1 MDANEYYKYKEILGK
16 FCESVGG
23 KLVHIVGGW
32 QEGRERV
39 ICLAK
44 GLGDVTAS
52 ISIIKDP
59 EYKSIDF
66 EVTVNKKDDE
76 GAFVDDIYIE
86 KISKLNIEEA
96 GGEPMLVV
104 EDASRNTLVTIH
116 KATELKKISGVNLIR
131 HNR

>member
-1 MDANEYYKYKEILGK
+1 M
-16 FCESVGG
+16 
-23 KLVHIVGGW
+23 
-32 QEGRERV
+32 
-39 ICLAK
+39 CLAE

-76 GAFVDDIYIE
+76 GTFVDDIYIE